1 MKLKIWGCRG
11 SLPTPGAKTLAF
23 GGNTSCVAVG
33 LGDEALLV
41 LDAGTGIC
49 ELGAGL
55 DGFGGPIHICLT
67 HLHLDH
73 IEGLRFFAPLWQPE
87 SEVHIWGPPSPV
99 TPLFERIA
107 RAFSPPLF
115 PVQLSDVP
123 SALTF
128 HDVPQGAW
136 TLGPAQVRAEPVVHP
151 GPTLGYRIEAGG
163 RTLAYLPDHEPFLG
177 GDDGDRPREWLSG
190 IGVAAGADVLVH
202 DSQYTPEEYVTRVG
216 WGHSS
221 VDHAV
226 RYARAAGA
234 ERLVLFHHDP
244 LRSDDELAALGARA
258 AALCDRD
265 GGPAPE
271 LAEEGLEIAV

>member
-1 MKLKIWGCRG
+1 VRATIWGCRG
-11 SLPTPGAKTLAF
+11 SLPTPGARTLAF
-23 GGNTSCVAVG
+23 GGNTSCVAIE

-49 ELGAGL
+49 ELGGRL
-55 DGFGGPIHICLT
+55 DGVTAPIHICLT

-73 IEGLRFFAPLWQPE
+73 VEGLRFFAPLWRPE
-87 SEVHIWGPPSPV
+87 SEVHIWGPPSAV
-99 TPLFERIA
+99 TPLFERIS

-123 SALTF
+123 CSLTV
-128 HDVPQGAW
+128 HDVPEDEWSVGSAR
-136 TLGPAQVRAEPVVHP
+136 VRAEPVIHP
-151 GPTLGYRIEAGG
+151 GPTLGYRVEAGG

-177 GDDGDRPREWLSG
+177 GDGGERPPDWLSG
-190 IGVAAGADVLVH
+190 FAVAADADVLVH
-202 DSQYTPEEYVTRVG
+202 DSQYTPEEYASRVG

-244 LRSDDELAALGARA
+244 LRSDDELAALGDRA
-258 AALCDRD
+258 AELYGRD
-265 GGPAPE
+265 GGPVPE
-271 LAEEGLEIAV
+271 LAEEGSEILV